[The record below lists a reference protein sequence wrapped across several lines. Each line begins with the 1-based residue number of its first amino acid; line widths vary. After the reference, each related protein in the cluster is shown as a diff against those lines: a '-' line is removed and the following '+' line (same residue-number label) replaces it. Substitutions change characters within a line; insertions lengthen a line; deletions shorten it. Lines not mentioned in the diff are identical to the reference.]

1 MSIILNIETSST
13 NCSVSVSEEGR
24 LIDFVEQNFEQY
36 SHSKSLHVFID
47 KLFKK
52 IEISLGD
59 LTAVS
64 ISEGPGS
71 YTGLRIGVSAA
82 KGICF
87 ALDIPL
93 IAIDTMYILA
103 RKIECSKGYI
113 VSAMDARRDEI
124 YYSIFEYNKNKLPK
138 RIVETDSLILNSNSF
153 HQFLK
158 SSTVNFIGNSNEK
171 IMNFIDHK
179 NAIFSEFSLP
189 SAKEMGILSHL
200 KFIKKDFVDISEFQ
214 PKYLKEFGGKK
225 LKINHIN

>member
-13 NCSVSVSEEGR
+13 NCSVSISEEGK
-24 LIDFVEQNFEQY
+24 LVDFVEQNFDQY

-52 IEISLGD
+52 TEIPLGD

-113 VSAMDARRDEI
+113 ISAMDARRDEI
-124 YYSIFEYNKNKLPK
+124 YYSIFEFNNNKLPK
-138 RIVETDSLILNSNSF
+138 RIVETDSLVLNSNSF
-153 HQFLK
+153 HKFLK

-179 NAIFSEFSLP
+179 NAIFSDFSLP

-225 LKINHIN
+225 IKN